1 MERPIYRSLHLV
13 FALGTLHLL
22 VLGGLEVQRFF
33 RTGSEIRATQKQVK
47 GLEKSVSELTG
58 EVDSAQTP
66 AFREAMARRM
76 GYVQTGEILVPKSA
90 LKATKN
96 PQPKP

>member
-1 MERPIYRSLHLV
+1 MDRPIYRFLHLI

-22 VLGGLEVQRFF
+22 VLMGLEVERFF
-33 RTGSEIRATQKQVK
+33 QTRSEIRATQAQIR
-47 GLEKSVSELTG
+47 GLEQSVAQLSS

-76 GYVQTGEILVPKSA
+76 GYVQQNEILYPKAA
-90 LKATKN
+90 LTA
-96 PQPKP
+96 PQSSKPSH